1 MAEVDPS
8 SRSIIGAGRSIADA
22 LIAALLAPG
31 CAVCD
36 ELLDRPSSGCVCPRC
51 WRGII
56 PITPPFCERCGDPL
70 ARVAHVD
77 RNAPCASCR
86 SRPSPI
92 DRCRA
97 IGEYDGVLRE
107 IVHALKY
114 KGRRSLARP
123 LAVRMRA
130 RGADLLDSADVVV
143 PVPLHWWRQY
153 RRGFNQACDLARSL
167 GMPVADVLI
176 RTRRTRA
183 QVELPADRRRTN
195 VRGAFRLG
203 SRRSRTLI
211 AGRTIVLVDDVSTT
225 GATLEE
231 CAKVLKE
238 AGAAN
243 VYALTAA
250 RVISRPPPR

>member
-1 MAEVDPS
+1 MARLIPDWRAVAGTA
-8 SRSIIGAGRSIADA
+8 RSVSDA
-22 LIAALLAPG
+22 LIAALLAPE
-31 CAVCD
+31 CVACE
-36 ELLDRPSSGCVCPRC
+36 ELLERPSSGCVCPRC
-51 WRGII
+51 WRGVL
-56 PITPPFCERCGDPL
+56 PITPPFCDRCGDPL
-70 ARVAHVD
+70 ANVSVCPGC
-77 RNAPCASCR
+77 RN
-86 SRPSPI
+86 RPSSI

-123 LAVRMRA
+123 LASRMRA
-130 RGADLLDSADVVV
+130 RGTELLDAADIVV

-153 RRGFNQACDLARSL
+153 QRGFNQARDLARSL
-167 GMPVADVLI
+167 GLPVADVLI

-183 QVELPADRRRTN
+183 QVELPAHRRRTN
-195 VRGAFRLG
+195 VSGAFRVR
-203 SRRSRTLI
+203 SRRWRTAI
-211 AGRTIVLVDDVSTT
+211 CARTVVLVDDVSTT

-238 AGAAN
+238 GGAAT

-250 RVISRPPPR
+250 RVITRR